1 MSTRATAPRELQPKE
16 FSFTAENLKK
26 AKAIIAKYPAG
37 KQASAVMPLLD
48 IAQRQQE
55 GNWVSTAA
63 MNTIADMLA
72 MPYIKVYEVATF
84 YTMYNLAPVGK
95 YLLQVCRTTPCWLRG
110 SDEVTD
116 AICDHLN
123 ISMDET
129 TKDGLFSIMEVECL
143 GGCVN
148 APVVQIND
156 DFYEDLNAENV
167 VSVLESLKAGK
178 PLPMGSQIGRQ
189 TSAPFEGEVAND
201 AAPKKTTRKTKTKG
215 E

>member
-1 MSTRATAPRELQPKE
+1 MSGRITASRELQPASFA
-16 FSFTAENLKK
+16 FSPENLKK
-26 AKAIIAKYPAG
+26 AKAIIAKYPTG

-156 DFYEDLNAENV
+156 DYVEDLNAANV

-178 PLPMGSQIGRQ
+178 PMTVGSQIGRQ
-189 TSAPFEGEVAND
+189 TSAPFEGEAAND
-201 AAPKKTTRKTKTKG
+201 ADLKKTTRKTKSQG

>member
-1 MSTRATAPRELQPKE
+1 MSARATAPRELQPTS
-16 FSFTAENLKK
+16 FSFSPENLKK

-55 GNWVSTAA
+55 GNWVSVAA
-63 MNTIADMLA
+63 MNTIADLLS

-95 YLLQVCRTTPCWLRG
+95 YLLQICRTTPCWLRG

-116 AICDHLN
+116 AICDHLH
-123 ISMDET
+123 IGMDET
-129 TKDGLFSIMEVECL
+129 TKDGLFSLMEVECL

-148 APVVQIND
+148 APIVQVND
-156 DFYEDLNAENV
+156 DFVEDLSAENV
-167 VSVLESLKAGK
+167 VSVLEDLKAGK
-178 PLPMGSQIGRQ
+178 PIPVGSRIGRQ
-189 TSAPFEGEVAND
+189 TSAPLAGEPAND
-201 AAPKKTTRKTKTKG
+201 AKPKAPRKPKAK